1 MTEGVEVPTVE
12 NGIKIQITRD
22 DDGSFVGTVV
32 DFPGCIASGDTLEEL
47 REALSEALSL
57 YLSREKMLIVVQLE
71 PFDID
76 EADLSASP
84 ERELII
90 A

>member
-1 MTEGVEVPTVE
+1 MPTVE
-12 NGIKIQITRD
+12 NEIKIQIIRD

-76 EADLSASP
+76 EADLSASS